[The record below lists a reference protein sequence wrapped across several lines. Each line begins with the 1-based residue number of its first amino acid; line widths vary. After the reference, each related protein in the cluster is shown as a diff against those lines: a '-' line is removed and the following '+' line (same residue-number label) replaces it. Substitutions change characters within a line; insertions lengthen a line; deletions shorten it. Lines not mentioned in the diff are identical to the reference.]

1 MGWLK
6 CFWLYCTNE
15 DNRNICKKLQNESIS
30 EASIPEQFYLV
41 LQSFIFVL
49 VAPTGLDLAL
59 QTLVLGFELDEVL
72 PRELR
77 TPVQLLRKLGLEGI
91 ELLLLLGEAVAQLSA
106 FNIHSKLRKIIRQKY
121 LAIAV

>member
-49 VAPTGLDLAL
+49 VAPTGLDLPL

>member
-6 CFWLYCTNE
+6 CFGLVCATGKNHHIFYLT
-15 DNRNICKKLQNESIS
+15 QSESKS

-49 VAPTGLDLAL
+49 VAPTRLDLPL

-72 PRELR
+72 SGELR
-77 TPVQLLRKLGLEGI
+77 TSVQLLRKLGLEGV
-91 ELLLLLGEAVAQLSA
+91 ELLLLLREAVAQLST
-106 FNIHSKLRKIIRQKY
+106 FNIHSKPRKIFRRQK
-121 LAIAV
+121 ISK

>member
-1 MGWLK
+1 MSEL
-6 CFWLYCTNE
+6 
-15 DNRNICKKLQNESIS
+15 S

-49 VAPTGLDLAL
+49 VAPTRLDLAL

-77 TPVQLLRKLGLEGI
+77 TSVQLLRKLGLEGI

-106 FNIHSKLRKIIRQKY
+106 FNIHSKLRKISNISSKIFRCICIYQC
-121 LAIAV
+121 

>member
-1 MGWLK
+1 MSK
-6 CFWLYCTNE
+6 
-15 DNRNICKKLQNESIS
+15 
-30 EASIPEQFYLV
+30 ASIPEQFYLV

-49 VAPTGLDLAL
+49 VAPTGLDLPL
-59 QTLVLGFELDEVL
+59 QTLVLGFELDKVL
-72 PRELR
+72 PCELR
-77 TPVQLLRKLGLEGI
+77 TSVQLLRKLGLEGI

>member
-1 MGWLK
+1 M
-6 CFWLYCTNE
+6 
-15 DNRNICKKLQNESIS
+15 
-30 EASIPEQFYLV
+30 

-72 PRELR
+72 PSELR

-91 ELLLLLGEAVAQLSA
+91 ELLLLLREAVAQLSA